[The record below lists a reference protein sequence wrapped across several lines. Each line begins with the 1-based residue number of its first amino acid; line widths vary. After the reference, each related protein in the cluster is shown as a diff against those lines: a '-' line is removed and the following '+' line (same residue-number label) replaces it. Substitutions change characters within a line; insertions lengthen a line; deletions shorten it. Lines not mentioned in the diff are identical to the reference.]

1 MFYLFISFVYLST
14 IKAVFLLLICKREL
28 NFLKVSTRMFTTY
41 KRWRVRG
48 EHRKVCSLYDHN
60 DLGSQE
66 NIFFLNCWIMIKLS
80 VMNHGNNTIFY
91 LFQCLFANFSSIEKS
106 IIYMSNL
113 CPCVRHWS
121 ERVLLHLLSHITHQ
135 SQVLPILQGRTLKL
149 RQVKPLVPGY
159 KSFAQDFMVIMWQ
172 NQNLGPGGSDFT
184 AQSLFITRRFWGQGQ
199 RPSH

>member
-1 MFYLFISFVYLST
+1 
-14 IKAVFLLLICKREL
+14 
-28 NFLKVSTRMFTTY
+28 
-41 KRWRVRG
+41 
-48 EHRKVCSLYDHN
+48 
-60 DLGSQE
+60 
-66 NIFFLNCWIMIKLS
+66 
-80 VMNHGNNTIFY
+80 MNHGNNTIFY

-135 SQVLPILQGRTLKL
+135 SQVLPILQGRTLKF

-172 NQNLGPGGSDFT
+172 NQNLGPGGFDFT
-184 AQSLFITRRFWGQGQ
+184 AVSLHHKEVLGSRAEAKSLNWSLDHSRLCSLCSITTIASLY
-199 RPSH
+199 PTLKSLETACDHS